1 MAELIVALDF
11 NKQSHALSL
20 ARQLQKEVKWVKV
33 GLELYTRY
41 GPQVVTELKTL
52 GFKIFLDLKFLDIP
66 NTVQGA
72 VCSAT
77 ALGIDMLTVHLLGGG
92 AMIRAALKGREQGS
106 EASHNFT
113 TSQLPLIL
121 GVTILTS
128 LGKEDLP
135 WPETREISRVVLDLA
150 QKGQAWGVDGV
161 VCSGQELALLKTQL
175 KPDFYYLTPGIRLEQ
190 KNDDQKRTISPGEA
204 VKLGANFL
212 VVGRPITRARD
223 PRSAARLFQQQ
234 IHQH

>member
-11 NKQSHALSL
+11 SKKSQALSL
-20 ARQLQKEVKWVKV
+20 ARQIKNEVKWLKV

-41 GPQVVTELKTL
+41 GPQVITDLKAL

-72 VCSAT
+72 VRSAT
-77 ALGIDMLTVHLLGGG
+77 ALGIDMLTVHLLGGR

-106 EASHNFT
+106 ETSHNFT

-150 QKGQAWGVDGV
+150 QKGQIWGVDGV
-161 VCSGQELALLKTQL
+161 VCSGQELTLLKTQI
-175 KPDFYYLTPGIRLEQ
+175 KPDFCYLTPGIRLEQ

-212 VVGRPITRARD
+212 VVGRPITRAKD
-223 PRSAARLFQQQ
+223 PQNAARLFQQQ
-234 IHQH
+234 MYQR

>member
-11 NKQSHALSL
+11 SKKSQALSL
-20 ARQLQKEVKWVKV
+20 ARQIKNEVKWLKV

-41 GPQVVTELKTL
+41 GPQVITDLKAL

-72 VCSAT
+72 VRSAT

-106 EASHNFT
+106 ETSHNFT

-175 KPDFYYLTPGIRLEQ
+175 KPDFYYLTPGIRL
-190 KNDDQKRTISPGEA
+190 
-204 VKLGANFL
+204 
-212 VVGRPITRARD
+212 
-223 PRSAARLFQQQ
+223 
-234 IHQH
+234 

>member
-72 VCSAT
+72 VRSAT
-77 ALGIDMLTVHLLGGG
+77 ALGIDMLTVHLLGGR
-92 AMIRAALKGREQGS
+92 AMIKAALKGREQGLDS
-106 EASHNFT
+106 SQNFT

-128 LGKEDLP
+128 LGKDDLV
-135 WPETREISRVVLDLA
+135 WPETREISRVVMDLA
-150 QKGQAWGVDGV
+150 LQGQSWGIDGV
-161 VCSGQELALLKTQL
+161 VCSGHELTFLKSKL
-175 KPDFYYLTPGIRLEQ
+175 KPDFYYVTPGIRMEQ
-190 KNDDQKRTISPGEA
+190 KNDDQKRTMSPLDA
-204 VKLGANFL
+204 VKSGANFL
-212 VVGRPITRARD
+212 VVGRPITRAKE
-223 PRSAARLFQQQ
+223 PREAARMFQRQ
-234 IHQH
+234 IHYH